1 MFFVKEACIIRK
13 KCYNNSDRENEMK
26 TRNIGG
32 IVMSKLKKGAIY
44 ALLLCGILTFSGC
57 GNTQQTPA
65 ESTTPQA
72 ASSSAPEETTPS
84 SEATTESEAVI
95 ESTAESTTE
104 PTTESIAAPASEAA
118 TTTQAVD
125 KSYLSNIPALS
136 NESGGCGFS
145 AANGRDS
152 KNVPNDMYWYVK
164 KYGKYNADFLQDT
177 NKNVIYLTMDEG
189 YEAGYTPTILDT
201 LKEKN
206 VKAVF
211 FVTKQFIDSDPE
223 LIQRMIDE
231 GHIIGNHTV
240 SHKQMPTLTLDQ
252 QKEEILTIN
261 NMIKEQFGYDVKLF
275 RFPEGEFSE
284 QSLALVESLGMKS
297 VFWSFSHKDFDTSAQ
312 PDPATSLQKCLDE
325 VHPGA
330 IYLLHAVSS
339 TNTQILGD
347 FIDGVR
353 AKGFE
358 FGTYPVQ

>member
-1 MFFVKEACIIRK
+1 
-13 KCYNNSDRENEMK
+13 MK

-72 ASSSAPEETTPS
+72 VSSSAPEETTPS
-84 SEATTESEAVI
+84 SAATTESEAVT
-95 ESTAESTTE
+95 ESAAESTTE

-211 FVTKQFIDSDPE
+211 
-223 LIQRMIDE
+223 L
-231 GHIIGNHTV
+231 
-240 SHKQMPTLTLDQ
+240 
-252 QKEEILTIN
+252 
-261 NMIKEQFGYDVKLF
+261 
-275 RFPEGEFSE
+275 
-284 QSLALVESLGMKS
+284 
-297 VFWSFSHKDFDTSAQ
+297 
-312 PDPATSLQKCLDE
+312 
-325 VHPGA
+325 
-330 IYLLHAVSS
+330 
-339 TNTQILGD
+339 
-347 FIDGVR
+347 
-353 AKGFE
+353 
-358 FGTYPVQ
+358 

>member
-1 MFFVKEACIIRK
+1 M
-13 KCYNNSDRENEMK
+13 
-26 TRNIGG
+26 T
-32 IVMSKLKKGAIY
+32 KLKKGALF
-44 ALLLCGILTFSGC
+44 ALMLCGVLAFSGC
-57 GNTQQTPA
+57 GNTQQTLSTQA
-65 ESTTPQA
+65 ETTTPEA
-72 ASSSAPEETTPS
+72 SSNTTTEEDTSSSAPESVPV
-84 SEATTESEAVI
+84 TESV
-95 ESTAESTTE
+95 AESTPEAASEPVTE
-104 PTTESIAAPASEAA
+104 PTTESQAA
-118 TTTQAVD
+118 TSTEAVD

-177 NKNVIYLTMDEG
+177 SKNVIYLTMDEG

-211 FVTKQFIDSDPE
+211 FLTKQFIDSDPE
-223 LIQRMIDE
+223 LVQRMINE
-231 GHIIGNHTV
+231 GHVIGNHTV
-240 SHKQMPTLTLDQ
+240 SHKRMPSLTLDQ
-252 QKEEILTIN
+252 QKEEIVTIN
-261 NMIKEQFGYDVKLF
+261 NMIKDQFGYEVKLF

-284 QSLALVESLGMKS
+284 QSLALVESLGMRS
-297 VFWSFSHKDFDTSAQ
+297 VFWSFAHKDFDTSAQ
-312 PDPATSLQKCLDE
+312 PDPTTSLQKCLDE

-330 IYLLHAVSS
+330 IYLLHAVSA

-358 FGTYPVQ
+358 FGVYPVQ

>member
-1 MFFVKEACIIRK
+1 M
-13 KCYNNSDRENEMK
+13 
-26 TRNIGG
+26 T
-32 IVMSKLKKGAIY
+32 KLKKGALL
-44 ALLLCGILTFSGC
+44 ALMLCGVLAFSGC
-57 GNTQQTPA
+57 GNTQQTPSTQA
-65 ESTTPQA
+65 ETTTPEA
-72 ASSSAPEETTPS
+72 SSNTTTEENTSSSAPTPES
-84 SEATTESEAVI
+84 VPVTESV
-95 ESTAESTTE
+95 AESTPEAASEPVTE
-104 PTTESIAAPASEAA
+104 PTTESQAA
-118 TTTQAVD
+118 TPTEAVD

-177 NKNVIYLTMDEG
+177 SKNVIYLTMDEG

-261 NMIKEQFGYDVKLF
+261 NRIKEQFGYDVKLF

-297 VFWSFSHKDFDTSAQ
+297 VFWSFSHKDFNTDAQ

-358 FGTYPVQ
+358 FGTYPVE

>member
-1 MFFVKEACIIRK
+1 M
-13 KCYNNSDRENEMK
+13 
-26 TRNIGG
+26 T
-32 IVMSKLKKGAIY
+32 KLKKGALF
-44 ALLLCGILTFSGC
+44 ALMLCGVLAFSGC
-57 GNTQQTPA
+57 GNTQQTPSTQA
-65 ESTTPQA
+65 ETTTPEA
-72 ASSSAPEETTPS
+72 SSNTTTEENTSSSAPETTPES
-84 SEATTESEAVI
+84 VPVTESV
-95 ESTAESTTE
+95 AESTPEAASEPVTE
-104 PTTESIAAPASEAA
+104 PTTESQAA
-118 TTTQAVD
+118 TSTEAVD

-177 NKNVIYLTMDEG
+177 SKNVIYLTMDEG

-211 FVTKQFIDSDPE
+211 FLTKQFIDSDPE
-223 LIQRMIDE
+223 LVQRMINE
-231 GHIIGNHTV
+231 GHVIGNHTV
-240 SHKQMPTLTLDQ
+240 SHKRMPSLTLDQ
-252 QKEEILTIN
+252 QKEEIVTIN
-261 NMIKEQFGYDVKLF
+261 NMIKDQFGYEVKLF

-284 QSLALVESLGMKS
+284 QSLALVESLGMRS
-297 VFWSFSHKDFDTSAQ
+297 VFWSFAHKDFDTSAQ
-312 PDPATSLQKCLDE
+312 PDPTTSLQKCLDE

-330 IYLLHAVSS
+330 IYLLHAVSA

-358 FGTYPVQ
+358 FGVYPVQ

>member
-1 MFFVKEACIIRK
+1 M
-13 KCYNNSDRENEMK
+13 
-26 TRNIGG
+26 T
-32 IVMSKLKKGAIY
+32 KLKRNAVIGLVLCSVL
-44 ALLLCGILTFSGC
+44 ALGGC
-57 GNTQQTPA
+57 GNANNEQSSTTPSVSSDSAAAA
-65 ESTTPQA
+65 ESTT
-72 ASSSAPEETTPS
+72 SSSESASQSASELTPQETPS
-84 SEATTESEAVI
+84 TEFVSDS
-95 ESTAESTTE
+95 STPAPAESVS
-104 PTTESIAAPASEAA
+104 ESSIQAETPPS
-118 TTTQAVD
+118 TPAVD
-125 KSYLSNIPALS
+125 KSYLNNIPALP
-136 NESGGCGFS
+136 NKSGGCGFS

-211 FVTKQFIDSDPE
+211 FLTKQFIDSDPQ
-223 LIQRMIDE
+223 LVQRMIDE
-231 GHIIGNHTV
+231 GHVIGNHTV
-240 SHKQMPTLTLDQ
+240 SHKAMPTLSLEQ
-252 QKEEILTIN
+252 QTAEITTIN
-261 NMIKEQFGYDVKLF
+261 NIIKDQFGYDVKLF

-284 QSLALVESLGMKS
+284 QSLALAESLGMRS
-297 VFWSFSHKDFDTSAQ
+297 VFWSFAHKDFDREAQ
-312 PDPATSLQKCLDE
+312 PDPTASLQKCLNE

-358 FGTYPVQ
+358 FGVYPVQ

>member
-1 MFFVKEACIIRK
+1 M
-13 KCYNNSDRENEMK
+13 
-26 TRNIGG
+26 T
-32 IVMSKLKKGAIY
+32 KLKKGALF
-44 ALLLCGILTFSGC
+44 ALMLCGVLAFSGC
-57 GNTQQTPA
+57 GNTQQTPSTQA
-65 ESTTPQA
+65 ETTTPEA
-72 ASSSAPEETTPS
+72 SSNTTTEEDTSSSAPETTPES
-84 SEATTESEAVI
+84 VPVTESV
-95 ESTAESTTE
+95 AESTPEAASEPVTE
-104 PTTESIAAPASEAA
+104 PTTESQAA
-118 TTTQAVD
+118 TSTEAVD

-177 NKNVIYLTMDEG
+177 SKNVIYLTMDEG

-211 FVTKQFIDSDPE
+211 FLTKQFIDSDPE
-223 LIQRMIDE
+223 LVQRMINE
-231 GHIIGNHTV
+231 GHVIGNHTV
-240 SHKQMPTLTLDQ
+240 SHKRMPSLTLDQ
-252 QKEEILTIN
+252 QKEEIVTIN
-261 NMIKEQFGYDVKLF
+261 NMIKDQFGYEVKLF

-284 QSLALVESLGMKS
+284 QSLALVESLGMRS
-297 VFWSFSHKDFDTSAQ
+297 VFWSFAHKDFDTSAQ
-312 PDPATSLQKCLDE
+312 PDPTTSLQKCLDE

-330 IYLLHAVSS
+330 IYLLHAVSA

-358 FGTYPVQ
+358 FGVYPVQ

>member
-1 MFFVKEACIIRK
+1 MVNLKRGMLF
-13 KCYNNSDRENEMK
+13 
-26 TRNIGG
+26 G
-32 IVMSKLKKGAIY
+32 IV
-44 ALLLCGILTFSGC
+44 LCGVLAFSGC
-57 GNTQQTPA
+57 SKTGENTNASQTSPTVQSTSTNQSSNNESTPA
-65 ESTTPQA
+65 ETST
-72 ASSSAPEETTPS
+72 PEETSMPTETSTPAAS
-84 SEATTESEAVI
+84 
-95 ESTAESTTE
+95 ESTTE
-104 PTTESIAAPASEAA
+104 SVASTPAETTTQSTEPA
-118 TTTQAVD
+118 TTTEAVD
-125 KSYLSNIPALS
+125 KSYLNNIPALS
-136 NESGGCGFS
+136 NKSGGCGFS
-145 AANGRDS
+145 AANGRDE

-177 NKNVIYLTMDEG
+177 SKNIIYLTMDEG

-211 FVTKQFIDSDPE
+211 FLTKQFIDSDPE
-223 LIQRMIDE
+223 LVQRMIDE

-240 SHKQMPTLTLDQ
+240 SHKAMPTLTLDQ

-261 NMIKEQFGYDVKLF
+261 NMIKDQFGYEVKLF

-284 QSLALVESLGMKS
+284 QSLALVESLGMRS
-297 VFWSFSHKDFDTSAQ
+297 VFWSFAHKDFDTSAQ
-312 PDPATSLQKCLDE
+312 PDPAASLQKCLDE

-330 IYLLHAVSS
+330 IYLLHAVSA
-339 TNTQILGD
+339 TNTQILGE